1 MSYFIFTLK
10 TNFVVSEYIETQEV
24 PSEHQETIFYCE
36 DDQALEQV
44 AQRGC
49 GVSLLE
55 DIKKLFGQPV
65 LLDNLL

>member
-10 TNFVVSEYIETQEV
+10 TNFVVSEYMETQEV
-24 PSEHQETIFYCE
+24 PSEDQKTFFCCE
-36 DDQALEQV
+36 GEQALEQV

-55 DIKKLFGQPV
+55 DAKKPSGQPA
-65 LLDNLL
+65 LLGNLL